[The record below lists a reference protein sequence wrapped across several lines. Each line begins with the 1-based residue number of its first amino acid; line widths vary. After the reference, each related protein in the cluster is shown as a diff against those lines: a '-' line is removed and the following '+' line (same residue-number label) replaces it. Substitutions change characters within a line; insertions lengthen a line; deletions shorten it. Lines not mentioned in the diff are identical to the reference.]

1 LVSFSLTGMA
11 RMEGTAEVV
20 DCGSDEE
27 LIVNADRRSEKKSSV
42 RWKRIVGSIPYEK
55 LCLRVLT
62 LHTADPDVLFI

>member
-1 LVSFSLTGMA
+1 MA

-42 RWKRIVGSIPYEK
+42 GWKRIVGSIPYEK
-55 LCLRVLT
+55 LCLGLLT
-62 LHTADPDVLFI
+62 LHTSDPDVLFI

>member
-1 LVSFSLTGMA
+1 MT

-42 RWKRIVGSIPYEK
+42 GWKRIVGLIPYEK
-55 LCLRVLT
+55 LCLRLLT
-62 LHTADPDVLFI
+62 LHTAGPDVLFI

>member
-1 LVSFSLTGMA
+1 MA
-11 RMEGTAEVV
+11 RMEGTAEAV

-55 LCLRVLT
+55 LYLGLLT
-62 LHTADPDVLFI
+62 LLTAGPDVLFI

>member
-1 LVSFSLTGMA
+1 MA
-11 RMEGTAEVV
+11 RMEGTAEAV

-42 RWKRIVGSIPYEK
+42 GWKRIVGSIPYEK
-55 LCLRVLT
+55 LCLRLLT